1 MDRDRAKRMASKKEG
16 KREIKRERVKR
27 REIATSGGVSNC
39 HFTSLKLSPYPS
51 LPVCLS
57 ICLSVC
63 LSICL
68 STHVSIYLSICL
80 SLRLLLFLSP
90 SSSIYSVCVLC
101 GVTLGGPESTL
112 PLGARL
118 LNPRKLLKL
127 ISLWDG
133 VWIFCRIER
142 ETVDM
147 IVYKYDHIR
156 HLSTFLPLYLTLSN
170 SQCFY
175 LTARTVLASV
185 STSHSI
191 SLSLSLFLSVRPMK
205 LTIKLLL

>member
-90 SSSIYSVCVLC
+90 SSSIYSVCVFC
-101 GVTLGGPESTL
+101 VCVYIVWGNFGRARVHSSPWSSSAKSSKIIKIDITLRWSLNIL
-112 PLGARL
+112 P
-118 LNPRKLLKL
+118 N
-127 ISLWDG
+127 
-133 VWIFCRIER
+133 
-142 ETVDM
+142 
-147 IVYKYDHIR
+147 
-156 HLSTFLPLYLTLSN
+156 
-170 SQCFY
+170 
-175 LTARTVLASV
+175 
-185 STSHSI
+185 
-191 SLSLSLFLSVRPMK
+191 
-205 LTIKLLL
+205 